1 MTNRKDW
8 KLKPAGKGTD
18 GRRRIKGS
26 LVALALLV
34 VSTVAA
40 ACGGNGSKL
49 VEGKMNVV
57 TSFYPLYYM
66 AQTIGGEHAHVVNLI
81 PAGVEPHDWSPKS
94 RDLETVSKA
103 QLFLYHGAGF
113 EGWVDNFLKG
123 VSKDSGLIAR
133 EMSAG
138 IELIDVGD
146 GDNGADHDH
155 EHEGEAA
162 SGSEHDH
169 EHEGEAASGSEHDHE
184 HEGEAA
190 SGSEHDHE
198 HEGETV
204 SGSEHDHG
212 HEAGDG
218 HNHSLDVDPHTW
230 SSPKT
235 ALLLAENVKNA
246 MVEADAANAEAYEA
260 NYAKLKEKLE
270 ALDAKYAA
278 ELSKTTRKD
287 IVVSHQSFGYLARDY
302 GLNQIAIMGLS
313 PDAEPRAQD
322 LVKIANFVKE
332 NGVTHIFFEELVSD
346 QLARTLANEA
356 GVETL
361 VLNPLEG
368 LTPEQE
374 RNGDDYVT
382 IMERNLQNL
391 LKALQ

>member
-169 EHEGEAASGSEHDHE
+169 EHEGEVASGSEHDHE
-184 HEGEAA
+184 
-190 SGSEHDHE
+190 
-198 HEGETV
+198 
-204 SGSEHDHG
+204 